1 MLPKNLMEDKKL
13 NFNQPLLSV
22 RRYAPALTSQKSDQ
36 RKAENSRPL
45 IPRLPAYRSEL
56 KSGPIRNPGA
66 VPFVWEQTPGQPKEE
81 IKAQTQNCDRPP
93 IAPKLPPGRYPEANQ
108 QECPKVPPS
117 ITRSKNHAV
126 NAPCASD
133 TKKQAINVPRDSHST
148 PSHEEN
154 DKNFESSKETVEEKE
169 SSDSGDS
176 DGAYVDALD
185 TLSRTESFFLNCSTS
200 GLSGLDD
207 LDAKP
212 TGSFSTDLQTRDFMM
227 NRFLPAAKAMA
238 SETPQ
243 YAPKRQ
249 HVLQEQPQKVKK
261 IGTQYKPSLRYGP
274 SFAKRYSHYHDNGE
288 EEEEES
294 DDEYDQHESLPAVC
308 GLLPRFCLKS
318 SLCLLN
324 PVPAMSVRTRVPTS
338 SANKVQPR
346 SSSAGS
352 YSETENECRSGR
364 TEPKSIDKIHKAK
377 LDDEKTEL
385 TNESG
390 RLESDSTSTYRDS
403 PLSFLEDKEVH
414 GIPEEKM
421 HAGLNGFEL
430 QEKGIRTFK
439 EILADQGS
447 PKESNAGAL
456 IIEKTLYVDTVQR
469 VESPSL
475 RSFSPNTQDTV
486 GFPTSRE
493 EYHEIINNSA
503 DQMHTIDSPLE
514 DSKKLDTAD
523 GEDKLLSNAQ
533 NLGDFSISSQFADSN
548 KTCKTEM
555 PMAFGENGD
564 FSIDSTTTEN
574 IEVTEHRETE
584 SLENQLPAAITLG
597 NSYQNYSEF
606 PVPPPLPKSP
616 SDSWLFRTLP
626 SVPPKNSFLRSYLGA
641 TINPENKGS
650 KAPTS
655 DTKWETIVKTTK
667 MQGRHLHYS
676 EGLLATI
683 PET

>member
-1 MLPKNLMEDKKL
+1 MLLKNLMEDKKL

-36 RKAENSRPL
+36 RKAESSRPV
-45 IPRLPAYRSEL
+45 IPRFPAYRSEL

-81 IKAQTQNCDRPP
+81 IKSQTQNCDRPL

-108 QECPKVPPS
+108 QDCRKVPPS
-117 ITRSKNHAV
+117 ISRSKNQAV
-126 NAPCASD
+126 NVPCASD
-133 TKKQAINVPRDSHST
+133 NKKQAVNVPRESHSN
-148 PSHEEN
+148 PSHDEN
-154 DKNFESSKETVEEKE
+154 DKIFESSKETVEEKD

-212 TGSFSTDLQTRDFMM
+212 TGSFSMDLQTRDFMM

-249 HVLQEQPQKVKK
+249 HVVQEQPQKVKN
-261 IGTQYKPSLRYGP
+261 IGTQFKPSLRYGP
-274 SFAKRYSHYHDNGE
+274 SFAKRYSHYHDDG

-294 DDEYDQHESLPAVC
+294 DDEYDQQESLPAVC

-364 TEPKSIDKIHKAK
+364 TEPKSIDKIHKVK

-385 TNESG
+385 TNESC

-414 GIPEEKM
+414 CIPEEKI
-421 HAGLNGFEL
+421 HVGLNGFEL
-430 QEKGIRTFK
+430 QEGIRTFK

-447 PKESNAGAL
+447 PKESDGGAL
-456 IIEKTLYVDTVQR
+456 IIEKTLYVDTIGR

-475 RSFSPNTQDTV
+475 RSFSPDTQDTL

-493 EYHEIINNSA
+493 EYHEIINNSM
-503 DQMHTIDSPLE
+503 DQ
-514 DSKKLDTAD
+514 
-523 GEDKLLSNAQ
+523 
-533 NLGDFSISSQFADSN
+533 
-548 KTCKTEM
+548 
-555 PMAFGENGD
+555 
-564 FSIDSTTTEN
+564 
-574 IEVTEHRETE
+574 
-584 SLENQLPAAITLG
+584 
-597 NSYQNYSEF
+597 
-606 PVPPPLPKSP
+606 
-616 SDSWLFRTLP
+616 
-626 SVPPKNSFLRSYLGA
+626 
-641 TINPENKGS
+641 
-650 KAPTS
+650 
-655 DTKWETIVKTTK
+655 
-667 MQGRHLHYS
+667 
-676 EGLLATI
+676 I
-683 PET
+683 PQ

>member
-1 MLPKNLMEDKKL
+1 MLLKNLMEDKKL

-22 RRYAPALTSQKSDQ
+22 RRYAPTLTSQKSDQ
-36 RKAENSRPL
+36 RKTENSRPEM
-45 IPRLPAYRSEL
+45 PRLPAYRSEL

-81 IKAQTQNCDRPP
+81 IKAQTQKCDRPP
-93 IAPKLPPGRYPEANQ
+93 IAPRLPPGRYPEAIQ
-108 QECPKVPPS
+108 QECRKVPPS
-117 ITRSKNHAV
+117 ISRSKAQAV
-126 NAPCASD
+126 NVPCSSD
-133 TKKQAINVPRDSHST
+133 NRKQAVNVPRESRST

-154 DKNFESSKETVEEKE
+154 DRNFGSSKETVEEKE

-200 GLSGLDD
+200 GLSGLDN

-212 TGSFSTDLQTRDFMM
+212 TGSFSTDSQTRDFMM

-249 HVLQEQPQKVKK
+249 HVVQEQPQEVKK
-261 IGTQYKPSLRYGP
+261 TGTQYKSSLRYGP
-274 SFAKRYSHYHDNGE
+274 SFAKRYSHYHDDGE
-288 EEEEES
+288 EDEES

-338 SANKVQPR
+338 SANKVRPR

-352 YSETENECRSGR
+352 YSETENESRSGR
-364 TEPKSIDKIHKAK
+364 TDLKAIDKIQTAK
-377 LDDEKTEL
+377 LDEEKTEL

-414 GIPEEKM
+414 GIPEEKF

-447 PKESNAGAL
+447 PTESDSGAP

-475 RSFSPNTQDTV
+475 RSVSPNTQDTV

-493 EYHEIINNSA
+493 EDHEIINNSM

-514 DSKKLDTAD
+514 DSKTVD
-523 GEDKLLSNAQ
+523 GEDKLLPNAQ
-533 NLGDFSISSQFADSN
+533 KLGGFNILSPFVDSN
-548 KTCKTEM
+548 KTCKMET
-555 PMAFGENGD
+555 PKAFGENQD
-564 FSIDSTTTEN
+564 FNIDSTTTGN
-574 IEVTEHRETE
+574 IRVTEKEATTE
-584 SLENQLPAAITLG
+584 SLEKQLSTALTLE
-597 NSYQNYSEF
+597 NSHQNYSDF
-606 PVPPPLPKSP
+606 PAPPPLPKSP

-626 SVPPKNSFLRSYLGA
+626 SVPPRNSLLRSYLGA
-641 TINPENKGS
+641 ENKGS

>member
-1 MLPKNLMEDKKL
+1 MLLKNLMEDKKL

-36 RKAENSRPL
+36 RKAECSRPV

-81 IKAQTQNCDRPP
+81 IKSLTQNCDRPP
-93 IAPKLPPGRYPEANQ
+93 IAPKLPPGRYPEVNQ
-108 QECPKVPPS
+108 QECRKVPPS
-117 ITRSKNHAV
+117 ISRSKNQAV
-126 NAPCASD
+126 NVPCASD
-133 TKKQAINVPRDSHST
+133 NKKQAVNVPRESRSN
-148 PSHEEN
+148 PSHDEN
-154 DKNFESSKETVEEKE
+154 DKIFESSKETVEEKD

-185 TLSRTESFFLNCSTS
+185 ILSRTESFFLNCSTS

-212 TGSFSTDLQTRDFMM
+212 TGRFAMDLQTRDFMM

-249 HVLQEQPQKVKK
+249 HVVQEQPQKVKN
-261 IGTQYKPSLRYGP
+261 IGAQFKPSLRYGP
-274 SFAKRYSHYHDNGE
+274 SFAKRYSHYHDDGD
-288 EEEEES
+288 EEEES

-364 TEPKSIDKIHKAK
+364 TEPKSIDKIHKVK

-385 TNESG
+385 TNESY

-414 GIPEEKM
+414 CIPEEKI

-430 QEKGIRTFK
+430 QEEGIRTFK

-447 PKESNAGAL
+447 PKESDGGAL
-456 IIEKTLYVDTVQR
+456 IIEKTLYVDTIGR

-475 RSFSPNTQDTV
+475 RSFSPDTQDTF

-493 EYHEIINNSA
+493 EYHEIINNSM
-503 DQMHTIDSPLE
+503 DQIHTIDSPLE
-514 DSKKLDTAD
+514 DSKKLDTTD
-523 GEDKLLSNAQ
+523 GQDKLLLNAQ
-533 NLGDFSISSQFADSN
+533 KLGEFNISSQFADSN
-548 KTCKTEM
+548 KTCETGTPK
-555 PMAFGENGD
+555 AFGENGD

-574 IEVTEHRETE
+574 IEVTENKAAE
-584 SLENQLPAAITLG
+584 SLEKQLPAATTLG
-597 NSYQNYSEF
+597 NSHQNYSEF

-641 TINPENKGS
+641 AINPENKGS
-650 KAPTS
+650 KVPTS

>member
-1 MLPKNLMEDKKL
+1 
-13 NFNQPLLSV
+13 
-22 RRYAPALTSQKSDQ
+22 
-36 RKAENSRPL
+36 
-45 IPRLPAYRSEL
+45 
-56 KSGPIRNPGA
+56 
-66 VPFVWEQTPGQPKEE
+66 
-81 IKAQTQNCDRPP
+81 
-93 IAPKLPPGRYPEANQ
+93 
-108 QECPKVPPS
+108 
-117 ITRSKNHAV
+117 
-126 NAPCASD
+126 
-133 TKKQAINVPRDSHST
+133 
-148 PSHEEN
+148 
-154 DKNFESSKETVEEKE
+154 
-169 SSDSGDS
+169 
-176 DGAYVDALD
+176 
-185 TLSRTESFFLNCSTS
+185 
-200 GLSGLDD
+200 
-207 LDAKP
+207 
-212 TGSFSTDLQTRDFMM
+212 
-227 NRFLPAAKAMA
+227 MA

-249 HVLQEQPQKVKK
+249 HVVQEQPQKVKN
-261 IGTQYKPSLRYGP
+261 IGTQFKPSLRYGP
-274 SFAKRYSHYHDNGE
+274 SFAKRYSHYHDDG

-364 TEPKSIDKIHKAK
+364 TEPKSIDKIHKVK

-385 TNESG
+385 TNESC

-414 GIPEEKM
+414 CIPEEKI

-430 QEKGIRTFK
+430 QEGIRTFK

-447 PKESNAGAL
+447 PKESDGGAL
-456 IIEKTLYVDTVQR
+456 IIEKTLYVDTIGR

-475 RSFSPNTQDTV
+475 RSFSPDTQDTL

-493 EYHEIINNSA
+493 EYHEIINNSM
-503 DQMHTIDSPLE
+503 DQIHTIDSPLE
-514 DSKKLDTAD
+514 DSKKLDTTD
-523 GEDKLLSNAQ
+523 GQDKLLLNAQ
-533 NLGDFSISSQFADSN
+533 KLGEFNISSQFADSN
-548 KTCKTEM
+548 KTCETGTPK
-555 PMAFGENGD
+555 AFGENGD
-564 FSIDSTTTEN
+564 FCIDSTTTEN
-574 IEVTEHRETE
+574 IEVTENKAAE
-584 SLENQLPAAITLG
+584 SLEKQLPAAITLG
-597 NSYQNYSEF
+597 NSHQNYSEY

-641 TINPENKGS
+641 AINPENKGS
-650 KAPTS
+650 KVPTS